1 MSFPLFVTFR
11 YYVRY
16 KTLNVALIVGTALLI
31 HQVLQP
37 HEFPSSSYA
46 AGYLFGSI
54 VVTYGL
60 SCLIIIPG
68 LAFLRTVY
76 RYFREGFLSSSVEG
90 ETMSD
95 AECLSAME
103 HTVNAVPA
111 FADLDADR
119 LRPDQVDEIQK
130 AVHETT
136 GAVMS
141 GREVRVWFSGWKSRR

>member
-60 SCLIIIPG
+60 SCLIIIPW

-103 HTVNAVPA
+103 SGCGQA
-111 FADLDADR
+111 
-119 LRPDQVDEIQK
+119 K
-130 AVHETT
+130 T
-136 GAVMS
+136 GS
-141 GREVRVWFSGWKSRR
+141 G

>member
-1 MSFPLFVTFR
+1 M
-11 YYVRY
+11 
-16 KTLNVALIVGTALLI
+16 
-31 HQVLQP
+31 
-37 HEFPSSSYA
+37 
-46 AGYLFGSI
+46 
-54 VVTYGL
+54 
-60 SCLIIIPG
+60 IIIPG

-103 HTVNAVPA
+103 HTVNAVPV

-130 AVHETT
+130 AVYETT

-141 GREVRVWFSGWKSRR
+141 GCEVRVWFSGWKSRR